1 MMFALLAIIVPI
13 FSQLSLGDA
22 QSAALAHS
30 PDVAL
35 ARAKVA
41 EQQALFNAARSV
53 YAPALTA
60 NYTEAPQGVDV
71 DQTAAQR
78 LTTVGASIALG
89 DLFAASPAIAQAN
102 ASLRAAQFDLVD
114 AQRTERITVIGF
126 YYDALDALATVGA
139 RQVALAGANAELKA
153 AQLRF
158 NSGDAPRLDV
168 VRAQVALANAQADLA
183 RARADALN
191 ASDALATETAL
202 DVSALATGL
211 SEQPAVQLVPH
222 DVNGAVRAALSSRP
236 EIASAR
242 AAVDAE
248 THAVEVTRRDG
259 LPQVTLAGGYTSGVD
274 SAIKVSGPSVNVNAM
289 MPLGAAPHDRVVAEE
304 ARLTQAQAQL
314 ERVRRQVTIEVSA
327 AVRTQIAQGEAL
339 AAAERALGEAKAEFD
354 ATQIGYRSGA
364 SSSLDVESARTTYIS
379 ALVTELSA
387 YYAQARAAATLQLL
401 MGNEH
406 V

>member
-1 MMFALLAIIVPI
+1 MMWALLALVVPI

-22 QSAALAHS
+22 QNAALAHS

-35 ARAKVA
+35 ARAKVQ
-41 EQQALFNAARSV
+41 EQQALFGAARSV

-60 NYTEAPQGVDV
+60 NYVESPQGVNI

-102 ASLRAAQFDLVD
+102 ASLRAAQFGLAD

-126 YYDALDALATVGA
+126 YYDALDTLAAVNA
-139 RQVALAGANAELKA
+139 RQVALDGANAELRA

-158 NSGDAPRLDV
+158 NNGDAPRLDV

-183 RARADALN
+183 RARADAQN
-191 ASDALATETAL
+191 ASGALAEETAL
-202 DVSALATGL
+202 DAASLTIGSREEA
-211 SEQPAVQLVPH
+211 AVQLVPY
-222 DVNGAVRAALSSRP
+222 DLAGAVRTALASRP
-236 EIASAR
+236 EIASAQ

-248 THAVEVTRRDG
+248 AHAVEVARRDG
-259 LPQVTLAGGYTSGVD
+259 LPQVTLAGGYTTGVD
-274 SAIKVSGPSVNVNAM
+274 SAIKVSGPSLNLNATL
-289 MPLGAAPHDRVVAEE
+289 PLGSAPRDRVIAEE
-304 ARLTQAQAQL
+304 ARLSQARAQL
-314 ERVRRQVTIEVSA
+314 ERVRRVVTIEVSS

-339 AAAERALGEAKAEFD
+339 AAAERALSQAKAEYD

-364 SSSLDVESARTTYIS
+364 SSSLDVELARSTYIT

-406 V
+406 A